1 MTFAM
6 PVHVSAHAWR
16 EIVAILVLL
25 ALTVLPVSLAASFA
39 NARRPGM
46 LWSAL
51 AVFLG
56 GLVAQFV
63 LATMGASL
71 AGLLLSFLGMCVV
84 YALVLEVS
92 LVGAIGVAVLA
103 FFLQL
108 LIAIGLAYL
117 GMRLHGFPH

>member
-1 MTFAM
+1 MILAM
-6 PVHVSAHAWR
+6 PVHVSDHVWR

-46 LWSAL
+46 LHSAL

-56 GLVAQFV
+56 GIVAQFLLGV
-63 LATMGASL
+63 MGASL
-71 AGLLLSFLGMCVV
+71 TGLALSFLGMCVV

-103 FFLQL
+103 FVLQI

-117 GMRLHGFPH
+117 GLRLHGFPH